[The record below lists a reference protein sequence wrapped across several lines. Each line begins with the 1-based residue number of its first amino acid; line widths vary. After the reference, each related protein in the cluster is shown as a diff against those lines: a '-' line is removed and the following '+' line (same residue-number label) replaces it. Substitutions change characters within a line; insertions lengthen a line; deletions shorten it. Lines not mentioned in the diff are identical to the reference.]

1 LIEIIDLTLDDDE
14 DIPLPSIAVPSIVT
28 ADGDNVKQLRIKQE
42 SGESLPVKRGR
53 GRPRK
58 ENTPQVDSAG
68 VTTTLGA
75 QATASANLNMERP
88 AEGQRVSTTKRRRG
102 RPTREEQARIEREKD
117 RNNDAPELGN
127 SPAPPVSSRPGTPNE
142 SVILTPSPVPFR
154 HSGIMPLSEKS
165 NTSGFHRP
173 ALTVS
178 NSGSNPSRGMKDV
191 GLPAFPAGQKLF
203 EARNPQDALPGVYVQ
218 NFSSWDEFHKWEQKK
233 RQRQTRDSAQ
243 AQAEAEAEAA
253 VVHPQNSQQPQQSE
267 TTRDDAPLNRAAARD
282 RSRQDQTQRGA
293 QGPAIT
299 TSARTTTTAE
309 TRQNYLEGRF
319 EVQKE
324 AVDDE
329 DENRPPRKKK
339 RQRRKHHATK

>member
-14 DIPLPSIAVPSIVT
+14 DIPPPSIAVPNIVT
-28 ADGDNVKQLRIKQE
+28 ANGDNVEQLRIKQE

-58 ENTPQVDSAG
+58 ENNPQVDGAG
-68 VTTTLGA
+68 VTTALGA
-75 QATASANLNMERP
+75 QAAASANLMERP

-117 RNNDAPELGN
+117 GNNDAPELGN
-127 SPAPPVSSRPGTPNE
+127 SPAPPVSSRPNTPNE
-142 SVILTPSPVPFR
+142 SVILTPSPVPFH
-154 HSGIMPLSEKS
+154 HSEIMPLSEKS

-178 NSGSNPSRGMKDV
+178 DSGSNPSRGMKDV

-203 EARNPQDALPGVYVQ
+203 EARNPQDTLPGVYVQ

-243 AQAEAEAEAA
+243 AQPQAEAA

-267 TTRDDAPLNRAAARD
+267 TTRDTPLNRAAARD
-282 RSRQDQTQRGA
+282 RGKQDQTQRGA
-293 QGPAIT
+293 QGPATT

-329 DENRPPRKKK
+329 DENRPPRKKQ